1 MYDVSKTGHNIMSV
15 WSQAKGRI
23 SYPYKKNVCR
33 EVRANILFLHFS
45 LIPNHPP
52 VLQLSYLFPFLII
65 LSPQDVFGFFRVTH
79 GIAGKSSKN
88 TSSPQ

>member
-1 MYDVSKTGHNIMSV
+1 MYDVSKTGYNIMSV

-23 SYPYKKNVCR
+23 SYPYKKKR
-33 EVRANILFLHFS
+33 MQRSKSKYSILTFS

-65 LSPQDVFGFFRVTH
+65 LSPQDVFGFFA

-88 TSSPQ
+88 TLSPQ